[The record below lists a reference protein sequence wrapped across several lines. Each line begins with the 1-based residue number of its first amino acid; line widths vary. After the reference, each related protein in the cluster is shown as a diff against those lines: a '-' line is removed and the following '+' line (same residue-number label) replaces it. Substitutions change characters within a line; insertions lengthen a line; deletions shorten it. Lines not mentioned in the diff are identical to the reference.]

1 MTLKEKLISTTFIS
15 WAPLVFYLS
24 TGVSSSWRTRFLG
37 KAGYDDFGSIFLIA
51 IYLGFVTFLSPKIE
65 KLVNSFTERHI
76 APKS

>member
-1 MTLKEKLISTTFIS
+1 
-15 WAPLVFYLS
+15 
-24 TGVSSSWRTRFLG
+24 LG